1 MSAAEIWAKLLAGNA
16 RMREDQLDHP
26 HADLTHRASLVER
39 QQPLAAVLSC
49 ADSRVPVEFVFDQGF
64 GDLFVVR
71 NAGPVIAPITIG
83 SLEYAILAL
92 GVELVVVL
100 THQGCGAIAAAQD
113 RQAAHPGSIQDL
125 VGHISPRVK
134 NADAATGPTLHAAD
148 LVTDFLSSSP
158 LARGR
163 MEAGALGVVGA
174 VYDLTHFTVTEVV
187 PFNPTSA

>member
-1 MSAAEIWAKLLAGNA
+1 MSTWDIWADLLEGNA
-16 RMREDQLDHP
+16 RMR
-26 HADLTHRASLVER
+26 ADRMVSPRRDTFHRASLVAG
-39 QQPLAAVLSC
+39 QHPKAAVLSC

-71 NAGPVIAPITIG
+71 NAGPVIAPITTG